1 MIKGLLGTGMDDPR
15 TRANLAMAMGL
26 LEAGGPS
33 LRPTSLG
40 QTIGRAGAMGVQ
52 AYDAALKAQQAKK
65 LEDLQFK
72 TAEANLAK
80 LGTEAA
86 EARRRSQIMGQIAIA
101 KPSALPS
108 LYAQLDPT
116 AAAKAAFERSGKPPE
131 TKQIYDP
138 TSRTMRLR
146 AFNPATQ
153 KYDIDYGPAGAPE
166 KPQTITSGGV
176 TGTMGQDV
184 FGRATFIPLPGAP
197 VTPQKPTFVQTGVE
211 GTPGATQQNISVA
224 DPTAPG
230 GFRLMSIGDPKLPR
244 LTQGM
249 QITTS
254 PTGETT
260 ITTGVTDG
268 TGALQKGVIK
278 DQQTAIAE
286 IDATLATLDQAAANF
301 QPEFLTTP
309 GRWKNITTNIASKM
323 GFEPSIED
331 VEAAMEYNQFMAS
344 AAQTFSEQLLRLSG
358 AAVSQGEYARA
369 KAWIPFAGTANN
381 PFGGDSP
388 IQYDV
393 KLRNMTGTLTA
404 AKFRSE
410 KILKENKITAAD
422 AKTYPIS
429 IKRGRKTLYIHEY
442 VNSLVGQGVD
452 EATAIDMW
460 SKEPRS

>member
-138 TSRTMRLR
+138 TSRTMRLK
-146 AFNPATQ
+146 AFNPAT
-153 KYDIDYGPAGAPE
+153 KRYDIDYGPAGAPE
-166 KPQTITSGGV
+166 KPQTITAGGV
-176 TGTMGQDV
+176 TGIIGQDV
-184 FGRATFIPLPGAP
+184 FGRSTFIPIPGAP
-197 VTPQKPTFVQTGVE
+197 VTPQTPTFVQTGVE
-211 GTPGATQQNISVA
+211 NMPGATQQNIPVA

-230 GFRLMSIGDPKLPR
+230 GFRMVPVGPVKLPKP
-244 LTQGM
+244 
-249 QITTS
+249 TTGTVTS
-254 PTGETT
+254 IDESGNIT
-260 ITTGVTDG
+260 ITSGVPSADVAKPTVKAIEAQILETQNVLSSLDQIDQLFDPSYLTIPTQLENYVSLSMEKLTGVPPQDAQG
-268 TGALQKGVIK
+268 LM
-278 DQQTAIAE
+278 DYSRFRSQTQE
-286 IDATLATLDQAAANF
+286 L
-301 QPEFLTTP
+301 
-309 GRWKNITTNIASKM
+309 
-323 GFEPSIED
+323 
-331 VEAAMEYNQFMAS
+331 
-344 AAQTFSEQLLRLSG
+344 FSTILKQLSG
-358 AAVSQGEYARA
+358 AAVTKFELDNARLFLPDVNDSPTQFRA
-369 KAWIPFAGTANN
+369 KLA
-381 PFGGDSP
+381 
-388 IQYDV
+388 Q
-393 KLRNMTGTLTA
+393 
-404 AKFRSE
+404 FRSTTSAA
-410 KILKENKITAAD
+410 LYRAQQLRSGNDKITDNLAQKYPLSLQTQGGQTMYIDDFVQQWMGSPDNVGKTQAD
-422 AKTYPIS
+422 ALQVWADSAAARRQT
-429 IKRGRKTLYIHEY
+429 
-442 VNSLVGQGVD
+442 
-452 EATAIDMW
+452 
-460 SKEPRS
+460 